1 VPLRQRALSLPV
13 PLRLLLAEG
22 QTQKTVGDVK
32 EAFKAVTSR

>member
-1 VPLRQRALSLPV
+1 VPVRWRVLSLHIH
-13 PLRLLLAEG
+13 LRLRLAEG